1 MRAAEGR
8 WEIPSFLQEL
18 AWWGNG
24 YFLACTPALWWLA
37 ICGFITGTY
46 QERAFFFLSEKK
58 HSFFFFFFPS
68 VLPSDLMFL
77 LSFRFLKIGTA
88 TLLWLPVQLWSS
100 FFFSL
105 MQFGF
110 TIRFDKTPSLLA
122 PNAPSWKVVVGGHD
136 SLCVVRNSLRTGKKI
151 NLGDLSW
158 KRVEVLTLVCLGWG
172 FFCVLQF

>member
-1 MRAAEGR
+1 MRNTLF
-8 WEIPSFLQEL
+8 PSRTGLMGQWIFSGLHT
-18 AWWGNG
+18 
-24 YFLACTPALWWLA
+24 CTLMAGHMWFHHWRLS
-37 ICGFITGTY
+37 GTC
-46 QERAFFFLSEKK
+46 AFFFLSEKK
-58 HSFFFFFFPS
+58 HSFFFFFSFPS
-68 VLPSDLMFL
+68 LLPSDLMFL

-105 MQFGF
+105 MQFRF

-136 SLCVVRNSLRTGKKI
+136 NLCVVRNSLKTGKKI

-158 KRVEVLTLVCLGWG
+158 KRVEVLTLVCLG
-172 FFCVLQF
+172 